1 MVAISAPPPKP
12 NTSAAVNP
20 IKMLG
25 LAPKRKAN
33 DVTQKPRMSLIPNVV
48 RKNLNTKQGATV
60 VDAKPATQASN
71 NATGPPKSNEDFR
84 KFLTKN

>member
-1 MVAISAPPPKP
+1 MAISAPPPKP
-12 NTSAAVNP
+12 TASAAVNP

-25 LAPKRKAN
+25 LAPKRRAN

-48 RKNLNTKQGATV
+48 RKNLNTNQGAAAA
-60 VDAKPATQASN
+60 AKPTAQASN
-71 NATGPPKSNEDFR
+71 NVTGPPKSNEDFR